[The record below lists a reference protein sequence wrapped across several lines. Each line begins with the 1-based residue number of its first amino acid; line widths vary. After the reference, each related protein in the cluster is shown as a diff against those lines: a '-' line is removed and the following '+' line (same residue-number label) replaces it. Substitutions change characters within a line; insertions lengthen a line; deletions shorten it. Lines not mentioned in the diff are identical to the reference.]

1 MTIPVPAIRWP
12 ANPSRPWVRARI
24 LTVLA
29 MGRCLLLGK
38 ASAGPVRDAVEGEM
52 WGHYDAHGRLD
63 RCDSAGDLAAVVL
76 ARHTTEEIRDAVAW
90 ACRHEI
96 ESSLHEQQE
105 RASLARM
112 DDAQRRDGARRNN
125 LLNVSDFCR

>member
-52 WGHYDAHGRLD
+52 WGHYDARGRLD

-96 ESSLHEQQE
+96 EAFHHEQRE
-105 RASLARM
+105 HDANALVDHARFRPSLY
-112 DDAQRRDGARRNN
+112 
-125 LLNVSDFCR
+125 